1 MTRTSVASAHLLSN
15 ALPPSQEAAVLYAIG
30 READA
35 AEFLHSMLEA
45 DEAQASGAELWYMLF
60 DLLRARGEWRPFETL
75 ALRFEAKFAAPAPK
89 WLSDEEMARLPP
101 EVRPGG
107 PGYFELT
114 GKLDASCTAEL
125 ERVRSAAR
133 GLAWTHLDVSRLAAL
148 DAAGCE
154 RLLELLQFLPHNGS
168 AVVLTGAEHLI
179 DLLRAAA
186 AGKPRVQAHWSLL
199 FEIYRL
205 RGQQRDFERAALEFA
220 LAAGASPPVWQPILM
235 PVPPTS
241 RQEKRDEPRYQPGPE
256 AFNLTG
262 VLRGAADP
270 QLTELQAFG
279 SQRQYVN
286 INLAQLRRMDF
297 SAGTALAN
305 LLHAMAWSDKTVRL
319 IRPNSLV
326 AAFLSTLSLDP
337 SIKLVPV
344 PRPG

>member
-1 MTRTSVASAHLLSN
+1 MTRSSVASAHLLPN

-35 AEFLHSMLEA
+35 AEFLRSMLDA
-45 DEAQASGAELWYMLF
+45 DETQASGAELWYMLF
-60 DLLRARGEWRPFETL
+60 DLLRGRGEWRPFETL
-75 ALRFEAKFAAPAPK
+75 APRFEAKFGVPAPK
-89 WLSDEEMARLPP
+89 WLNDEEMARLPA
-101 EVRPGG
+101 EARPGG

-114 GKLDASCTAEL
+114 GKLDASCATEL
-125 ERVRSAAR
+125 QRVRAAAR
-133 GLAWTHLDVSRLAAL
+133 GVAWAHLDVSRLGAL
-148 DAAGCE
+148 DPAGCE
-154 RLLELLQFLPHNGS
+154 ELLELVQFLPNNGS

-186 AGKPRVQAHWSLL
+186 ANKPRVQVYWALL
-199 FEIYRL
+199 FEIHRL
-205 RGQQRDFERAALEFA
+205 RGQQRDFERTALEFA
-220 LAAGASPPVWQPILM
+220 LAAGVPPPVWQPITM
-235 PVPPTS
+235 PVAQTS

-262 VLRGAADP
+262 VLRGSADP

-279 SQRQYVN
+279 SERQYVN
-286 INLAQLRRMDF
+286 INLTQLRRMDF

-305 LLHAMAWSDKTVRL
+305 LLNAMAWSDKTVRL

-337 SIKLVPV
+337 SIELVPV
-344 PRPG
+344 RRPG